1 MEPQKNLCAMIPLP
15 LHTKVREEQ
24 EKTGQSLSAYITQLL
39 TDYYEREEKSME
51 FTKTL
56 AFTVPEELNNR
67 IKDHLDRE
75 KQRTGK
81 RLTLRSFVIGLIER
95 ELEEA
100 EQRETAELEEDGHA
114 DME

>member
-51 FTKTL
+51 L
-56 AFTVPEELNNR
+56 
-67 IKDHLDRE
+67 
-75 KQRTGK
+75 
-81 RLTLRSFVIGLIER
+81 
-95 ELEEA
+95 LEE
-100 EQRETAELEEDGHA
+100 TVLEKLFYLRRL
-114 DME
+114 